1 MTKMTQGPWTR
12 IRPLQIDD
20 VDAKTAAAIKTGE
33 LTRGG
38 FPNNLVKVMAYCP
51 RFVQLELEYA
61 NSFMF
66 DPVTF
71 VGDLQTAGF
80 NDRFLKELV
89 ISRTSL
95 LNRSHYS
102 VTHHCFVATAL
113 FNEAG
118 RGQEGHQKLLY
129 LDEHENHPDVY
140 TERERV
146 VLDYTAKVSRDAHTV
161 TDRDLADLRKVL
173 EAHNRTDARLNE
185 LDDAAMARHVDSQI
199 VELTWLI
206 GHICLLNRWFTV
218 LQVPDEG
225 PLDEADFVTLY
236 EQVVPADIRERNA
249 RILGGGL

>member
-1 MTKMTQGPWTR
+1 M
-12 IRPLQIDD
+12 
-20 VDAKTAAAIKTGE
+20 V
-33 LTRGG
+33 
-38 FPNNLVKVMAYCP
+38 
-51 RFVQLELEYA
+51 
-61 NSFMF
+61 

-95 LNRSHYS
+95 LNRSHYA
-102 VTHHCFVATAL
+102 VTHHSLVGTAL
-113 FNEAG
+113 FNDAG

-161 TDRDLADLRKVL
+161 TDQDFADLRKVL

-185 LDDAAMARHVDSQI
+185 LDDAAMACHVDSQI
-199 VELTWLI
+199 AVELTCTLGI
-206 GHICLLNRWFTV
+206 SPLETV
-218 LQVPDEG
+218 V
-225 PLDEADFVTLY
+225 FIV
-236 EQVVPADIRERNA
+236 R
-249 RILGGGL
+249 GGS

>member
-1 MTKMTQGPWTR
+1 MTQGPWTR

-38 FPNNLVKVMAYCP
+38 LPNNLVKVMAYCP
-51 RFVQLELEYA
+51 RFVQLEVEYA
-61 NSFMF
+61 NSFIC

-71 VGDLQTAGF
+71 VGDLQSAGF

-102 VTHHCFVATAL
+102 VTHHAVVATVL
-113 FNEAG
+113 FDDAG
-118 RGQEGHQKLLY
+118 RGEEGHRKLLY
-129 LDEHENHPDVY
+129 LHEHENHPDVY

-146 VLDYTAKVSRDAHTV
+146 ALDYTVKVSRDAHTV
-161 TDRDLADLRKVL
+161 TDDDFADLRKVL
-173 EAHNRTDARLNE
+173 EAHNRTDALLDK

-206 GHICLLNRWFTV
+206 GHLCLLNRWFTV

-249 RILGGGL
+249 RILGAGF